1 MFIVL
6 VVLDRNFDLCTPLKH
21 VSTYNALVHDVLE
34 MKLNRIN
41 VATKEGSKT
50 FDIDAAD
57 SFWQENAQMPFPSVA
72 ENVDAA
78 LNKYKADMQQVTR
91 SSGVK
96 NLDDLKNDLGS
107 ILSPEEL
114 KVAINV
120 LPELTERKRL
130 IDMHLQMATALLD
143 QIRDRDLGNLF
154 LVEQQLQDLTKPN
167 LLSMLRKP
175 EQGNPSDKM
184 RLFLVFFFANQTEIS
199 PTDMLE
205 YERALKEAGC
215 DMVVLEAAKK
225 IRSHHRMVQM
235 STSLATSPK
244 PSEPSGSDFISS
256 LSSRIQS
263 TTTGVLGNLVSGVKN
278 LLPESTETPLTKQLD
293 LALELTAGV
302 PTSSAMFR
310 SGASSK
316 SEEFFTVLDPRQ
328 RSHHQQQATSPAG
341 QQRNSFSHIVVFI
354 VGGSNYSEYN
364 HVEDWIRKKSQ
375 QVQLP
380 MQATF
385 GTTELLTGSDFM
397 SQIARL

>member
-1 MFIVL
+1 ML
-6 VVLDRNFDLCTPLKH
+6 VILDRNFDLCTPLKH
-21 VSTYNALVHDVLE
+21 VSTYNALVHDVLG

-41 VATKEGSKT
+41 VATKEGAKT

-57 SFWQENAQMPFPSVA
+57 SFWHENAQLPFPSVA
-72 ENVDAA
+72 ENVDGA

-96 NLDDLKNDLGS
+96 NLDDLKSSDLGS

-154 LVEQQLQDLTKPN
+154 LVEQQLQDLTKAA
-167 LLSMLRKP
+167 LLSILRKP
-175 EQGNPSDKM
+175 EQGNASDKM
-184 RLFLVFFFANQTEIS
+184 RLFLVFFLAGQTAVS

-205 YERALKEAGC
+205 YEHALKEAGC
-215 DMVVLEAAKK
+215 DMVALEAAKK
-225 IRSHHRMVQM
+225 VRSNHRMAQQM
-235 STSLATSPK
+235 SSSLASSPK
-244 PSEPSGSDFISS
+244 ATTDGSDFISS

-278 LLPESTETPLTKQLD
+278 LMPESTETPLTKQLD
-293 LALELTAGV
+293 LALELTAGIPV
-302 PTSSAMFR
+302 SSTMFR
-310 SGASSK
+310 SGTTSK
-316 SEEFFTVLDPRQ
+316 AEEFFSVLDPRQ
-328 RSHHQQQATSPAG
+328 RSHHHQQAATSPTG
-341 QQRNSFSHIVVFI
+341 QQRNSFSHIIVFI

-364 HVEDWIRKKSQ
+364 HVEEWIKKKSQ

-380 MQATF
+380 MQVTF
-385 GTTELLTGSDFM
+385 GTTELLTGFEFM

>member
-1 MFIVL
+1 
-6 VVLDRNFDLCTPLKH
+6 
-21 VSTYNALVHDVLE
+21 

-41 VATKEGSKT
+41 VATKDGAKT

-57 SFWQENAQMPFPSVA
+57 SFWQENAQLPFPSVA
-72 ENVDAA
+72 ENVDGA

-96 NLDDLKNDLGS
+96 NLDDLKSSDLGS

-154 LVEQQLQDLTKPN
+154 LVEQQLQDLTKTA
-167 LLSMLRKP
+167 LLSILRKP
-175 EQGNPSDKM
+175 AQGNASDKM
-184 RLFLVFFFANQTEIS
+184 RLFLVFFLAGQTAVS
-199 PTDMLE
+199 PADMLE
-205 YERALKEAGC
+205 YENALKEAGC
-215 DMVVLEAAKK
+215 DMVALEAAKK
-225 IRSHHRMVQM
+225 VRSNHRMAQQM

-244 PSEPSGSDFISS
+244 SATDGSDFISS

-278 LLPESTETPLTKQLD
+278 LMPESTETPLTKQLD
-293 LALELTAGV
+293 LALELTAGI
-302 PTSSAMFR
+302 PASSTMFR
-310 SGASSK
+310 SGTTSK
-316 SEEFFTVLDPRQ
+316 AEEFFSVLDPRL
-328 RSHHQQQATSPAG
+328 RSHQQQPATSPTG
-341 QQRNSFSHIVVFI
+341 QQRNSFSHIIVFI

-364 HVEDWIRKKSQ
+364 HVEEWIKKKSQ

-380 MQATF
+380 MQVTF
-385 GTTELLTGSDFM
+385 GTTELLTGVEFM